1 MTTEPSAAAA
11 GGFPWA
17 EQLARGAAP
26 LLSSALELP
35 SVFASQAE
43 QLTTEALT
51 AGLNAVTLPDLGD
64 PLTATFDGGGVGD
77 LLGGLSST
85 AEAAV
90 TAGRRLGVAVADAL
104 RMSNLLGEELET
116 LAGGGGQVLAAGVR
130 PGGRGAPSP
139 AGRQDP
145 DAEGPLSV
153 LQAHTNLRRI
163 FGASAGLFPT
173 PEWLINEQL
182 ARAIA
187 IGAQASRR
195 SGVIVPSNA
204 AIGRH
209 VHDVLQIGYRF
220 YAGLETARGLLR
232 PEPRLIPS
240 EVVQE
245 RRIYRLGQPTI
256 ALSQLTGFSRTG
268 QRRVPTSRQQP
279 PFGALR
285 YNALFEGLRSSPTG
299 ANLKPDTLD
308 FTRAMIWE
316 IKPAERAHG
325 GAAVP
330 VRHWLQLGPS
340 GHTTSDGQPPADA
353 RRLPVC

>member
-104 RMSNLLGEELET
+104 HMSNLLGEELET

-145 DAEGPLSV
+145 DAEGPFSV

-163 FGASAGLFPT
+163 FGASAGLFPP

-209 VHDVLQIGYRF
+209 VHDVLELGYRF
-220 YAGLETARGLLR
+220 
-232 PEPRLIPS
+232 PI
-240 EVVQE
+240 
-245 RRIYRLGQPTI
+245 
-256 ALSQLTGFSRTG
+256 
-268 QRRVPTSRQQP
+268 
-279 PFGALR
+279 
-285 YNALFEGLRSSPTG
+285 
-299 ANLKPDTLD
+299 
-308 FTRAMIWE
+308 
-316 IKPAERAHG
+316 
-325 GAAVP
+325 
-330 VRHWLQLGPS
+330 
-340 GHTTSDGQPPADA
+340 
-353 RRLPVC
+353 